1 MEARALETLKTILKY
16 RGIDD
21 IRYESISA
29 PLPDTHMYLYAGV
42 LIAFSEKARV
52 SDKDLQLTIEY
63 AEKNG
68 YNNGTII
75 VSDSRP
81 STAVL
86 SRLRRYVAYPEHP
99 LVQIFELRHLQ
110 FDISQHRKVPQ
121 HRIIQQDELEVVLK
135 EFHASGPQQFPKIDC
150 QDAMAKWIGA
160 RPGNVIEV
168 LGLCESS
175 GNNRRY
181 RLCVEDVTNA

>member
-16 RGIDD
+16 RGIED
-21 IRYESISA
+21 IRYESVSEPMA
-29 PLPDTHMYLYAGV
+29 DTHMYLYGGV
-42 LIAFSEKARV
+42 LIVFSEKARV
-52 SDKDLQLTIEY
+52 SDKDLTNMIEF
-63 AEKNG
+63 AERNG
-68 YNNGTII
+68 YNNGIII

-81 STAVL
+81 SAAVL
-86 SRLRRYVAYPEHP
+86 NSLRRYIANPENK
-99 LVQIFELRHLQ
+99 LVQIFEIRHLQ

-121 HRIIQQDELEVVLK
+121 HRIIQRDELEAVLK
-135 EFHASGPQQFPKIDC
+135 EFHAAGPEQFPKIDS

-160 RPGNVIEV
+160 RPGDVIEV

>member
-1 MEARALETLKTILKY
+1 
-16 RGIDD
+16 
-21 IRYESISA
+21 
-29 PLPDTHMYLYAGV
+29 MYVYGGV
-42 LIAFSEKARV
+42 LIVFSEKSRV
-52 SDKDLQLTIEY
+52 SDKDLTLMIEY
-63 AEKNG
+63 AETNG
-68 YNNGTII
+68 YTNGIII

-86 SRLRRYVAYPEHP
+86 SRLRRYITDPEHK

-110 FDISQHRKVPQ
+110 MDISQHRKVPK
-121 HRIIQQDELEVVLK
+121 HRIIQQDELETVLK
-135 EFHASGPQQFPKIDC
+135 EFHASSPQQFPKIDS